1 MKITI
6 KRNTIALLFWTVAI
20 IAFAFQCYF
29 RTLSSLIVPCL
40 ALFLIFEFSSMN
52 FGQVRGWLTLYAAFF
67 IYLGLSVVVALFNS
81 GVNSSTLRF
90 FLILAVIPLAGLIEE
105 NDFKLEWKVFQVIMV
120 ARILPAIYKWIGLFI
135 SQDYTQDRL
144 WARSN
149 GVGDIY
155 IINGIPRVQLVG
167 SSLFVMAF
175 LIDLYK
181 KRKITPFGI
190 LMIIGA
196 LITGNSAYILGIAVG
211 FFFFFLP
218 TLNKWRM
225 GHSWKALIV
234 IPLIIVGIIL
244 FVRFSIS
251 TMGEKSATSNI
262 VRIEQARILLDTN
275 PAIGD
280 GLGHQIYGTAGS
292 HIYSGD
298 NTYFELQ
305 TLYIFNQI
313 GTIGLIL
320 FYVLTI
326 SVFLG
331 KQRPFM
337 LYLYLSY
344 LIYSFFNPYCFDST
358 HIMVMVLISNS
369 NLNMDIDDNDIV

>member
-1 MKITI
+1 
-6 KRNTIALLFWTVAI
+6 
-20 IAFAFQCYF
+20 
-29 RTLSSLIVPCL
+29 
-40 ALFLIFEFSSMN
+40 
-52 FGQVRGWLTLYAAFF
+52 
-67 IYLGLSVVVALFNS
+67 
-81 GVNSSTLRF
+81 
-90 FLILAVIPLAGLIEE
+90 
-105 NDFKLEWKVFQVIMV
+105 
-120 ARILPAIYKWIGLFI
+120 
-135 SQDYTQDRL
+135 
-144 WARSN
+144 
-149 GVGDIY
+149 
-155 IINGIPRVQLVG
+155 
-167 SSLFVMAF
+167 
-175 LIDLYK
+175 
-181 KRKITPFGI
+181 
-190 LMIIGA
+190 
-196 LITGNSAYILGIAVG
+196 
-211 FFFFFLP
+211 
-218 TLNKWRM
+218 
-225 GHSWKALIV
+225 
-234 IPLIIVGIIL
+234 
-244 FVRFSIS
+244 
-251 TMGEKSATSNI
+251 MGEKSATSNI